1 MLLKRD
7 GSGGG
12 TPPLLYCLPLVS
24 SGITS
29 IGRNPDE
36 PSLVPVL
43 DQGDFYAVANVTGSF

>member
-12 TPPLLYCLPLVS
+12 TSPLLYCLPLVS